1 MKHVLFVCGRNR
13 KRSPTAEV
21 LFRDHPGVDVQSA
34 GLSPD
39 AETPLDREMVEW
51 AEIIFV
57 MEASQRRKINAQ
69 FRRSLMDVRVVCLDI
84 PDRFE
89 FMDPR
94 LQELLKEKVGS
105 VLG

>member
-1 MKHVLFVCGRNR
+1 M
-13 KRSPTAEV
+13 
-21 LFRDHPGVDVQSA
+21 
-34 GLSPD
+34 SPD
-39 AETPLDREMVEW
+39 ADTPLGREMVEW
-51 AEIIFV
+51 ADIIFV

-69 FRRSLMDVRVVCLDI
+69 FSRSLKGVRLVCLDT

-94 LQELLKEKVGS
+94 LQELLKEKVGA

>member
-51 AEIIFV
+51 ADVIFV
-57 MEASQRRKINAQ
+57 MEAGQRRKINAQ
-69 FRRSLMDVRVVCLDI
+69 FRRSLKDVRVVCLDI

-94 LQELLKEKVGS
+94 LQELLKQKVGPL
-105 VLG
+105 LG

>member
-1 MKHVLFVCGRNR
+1 MKKVLFVCGRNR

-34 GLSPD
+34 GLAPD
-39 AETPLDREMVEW
+39 ADTPLDREMVEW
-51 AEIIFV
+51 ADVIFV
-57 MEASQRRKINAQ
+57 MEASQRRKINVQ
-69 FRRSLMDVRVVCLDI
+69 FGRPLKGVRLVCLDI

-89 FMDPR
+89 FMDPQ
-94 LQELLKEKVGS
+94 LQELLKDRVGL

>member
-13 KRSPTAEV
+13 KRSPTAEI

-34 GLSPD
+34 GLARD
-39 AETPLDREMVEW
+39 ADTPLDRELVEW
-51 AEIIFV
+51 ADVIFV

-69 FRRSLMDVRVVCLDI
+69 FGRSLKDVRLVCLDI

-89 FMDPR
+89 FMDPQ
-94 LQELLKEKVGS
+94 LQELLKEKVGPL
-105 VLG
+105 LG